1 LEFLGTRE
9 GDYRSSKIG
18 RNVFLKFTP
27 TEEAEI
33 AEPSQQTTDTQ
44 SRPA

>member
-1 LEFLGTRE
+1 
-9 GDYRSSKIG
+9 
-18 RNVFLKFTP
+18 LKFTP